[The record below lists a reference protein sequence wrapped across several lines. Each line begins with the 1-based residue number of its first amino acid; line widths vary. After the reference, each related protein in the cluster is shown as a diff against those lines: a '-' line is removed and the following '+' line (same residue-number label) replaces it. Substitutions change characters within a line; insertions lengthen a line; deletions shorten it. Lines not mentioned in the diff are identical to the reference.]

1 MPERARGNWR
11 DHISRR
17 GPEPQT
23 RLQGWRCCTPLR
35 LSAEQKLT
43 GRRAKTQS
51 SHLTLLPPPSG
62 LRPPK
67 LIRGAFTTRPNH
79 ATGPDP
85 VRVRAHKGRRNVPR
99 APSWVWHGEPSH
111 TGELPQGCRR
121 RVANPANAAKL
132 LKRRHLMQGVGE
144 KGE

>member
-62 LRPPK
+62 LWPPK
-67 LIRGAFTTRPNH
+67 LIRGAFTNRPNH

-85 VRVRAHKGRRNVPR
+85 VKSPSAQRAQERPLS
-99 APSWVWHGEPSH
+99 P
-111 TGELPQGCRR
+111 
-121 RVANPANAAKL
+121 
-132 LKRRHLMQGVGE
+132 
-144 KGE
+144 